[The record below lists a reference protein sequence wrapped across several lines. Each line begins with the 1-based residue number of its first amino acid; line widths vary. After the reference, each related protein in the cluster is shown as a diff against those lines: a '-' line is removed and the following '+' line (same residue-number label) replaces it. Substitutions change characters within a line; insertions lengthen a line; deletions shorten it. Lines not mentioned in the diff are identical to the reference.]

1 MNICYSSI
9 VNTDTVEINLIP
21 QKKGKTENKY
31 NKDLAT
37 MRHAVVTDLGF
48 EGECE
53 RVVRRA
59 EVMIPQLKQMISQ
72 IKIEQLV
79 SYTVGHISL
88 LWFYMMKQHP

>member
-37 MRHAVVTDLGF
+37 MRNAVVTDLGF

-53 RVVRRA
+53 RRSEEGRGYDTTTKTND
-59 EVMIPQLKQMISQ
+59 LSN
-72 IKIEQLV
+72 
-79 SYTVGHISL
+79 
-88 LWFYMMKQHP
+88 

>member
-21 QKKGKTENKY
+21 QKKGTTENKY

-37 MRHAVVTDLGF
+37 IRDHAAVVTNLGI

-53 RVVRRA
+53 RRSEEGRGYDTTTKTND
-59 EVMIPQLKQMISQ
+59 LSN
-72 IKIEQLV
+72 
-79 SYTVGHISL
+79 
-88 LWFYMMKQHP
+88 